1 MVPGLGGSCHLWLQR
16 FSARGFERIKDGD
29 EIPVGWF
36 DELTIDKMIKKGTI
50 VVIQPEQEK
59 QEIIEEIEIP
69 KLADR
74 PARTSS
80 DDEPRKPYG
89 RASSGSR
96 DSGKPRRGFDNPGG
110 ERRGAPRGR

>member
-1 MVPGLGGSCHLWLQR
+1 MKYILKGC

-59 QEIIEEIEIP
+59 QEIIEEIETEMEMES
-69 KLADR
+69 K
-74 PARTSS
+74 
-80 DDEPRKPYG
+80 DEIFENKKKGIRRK
-89 RASSGSR
+89 
-96 DSGKPRRGFDNPGG
+96 
-110 ERRGAPRGR
+110 